1 MSKTK
6 KYILIKRKATPESD
20 NTVGMYKRDGKGA
33 YTTDEDLGE
42 GSRGWKE
49 FGNDEGYRKDGS
61 NPVDD
66 RIAARSRERRRRAQA
81 QAAAKPKK
89 PSGPTTKTEE
99 IEEASPYRNPN
110 KDGMISKTSEKSA
123 ARAAKARRKI
133 RIKLA
138 QRRAEKKSKEEN
150 IEENLAYLKDK
161 TGNTFVVSKR
171 NTKGMRGTQDKFSM
185 SVVDKRGKTV
195 KDYGSHP
202 SLQGAKKFGASRG
215 FSEEAGRA
223 MEEVEVDED
232 VSSVLGPAAV
242 AAGSA
247 AAHYAAGKAGVALS
261 RRKARKGKLGID
273 AQIHRAGEDYK
284 DKIKRDA
291 RIRKAKSAVTGAASK
306 VKSAFTRKEEVE
318 IDELTQAELDQ
329 AKKEG
334 KFTKLPTRGKPRT
347 SRTVKVRSGRPSGK
361 KLSDRAHDKASR
373 AMGEEVDGVDEAVS
387 LDGRTRDYRG
397 ARTRLEAKGRRNG
410 VGIDG
415 RLKIYREAVKRI
427 AARHKLPIVDDSEKK
442 SKGGKPKTKDTS
454 DTFVTSGGK
463 REPKRGKMSTDSDN
477 VSSLIGQGR

>member
-215 FSEEAGRA
+215 FSEEAEQA
-223 MEEVEVDED
+223 
-232 VSSVLGPAAV
+232 
-242 AAGSA
+242 
-247 AAHYAAGKAGVALS
+247 
-261 RRKARKGKLGID
+261 
-273 AQIHRAGEDYK
+273 
-284 DKIKRDA
+284 
-291 RIRKAKSAVTGAASK
+291 
-306 VKSAFTRKEEVE
+306 

-361 KLSDRAHDKASR
+361 KLSDRAHDKAGR

-410 VGIDG
+410 MGIDG

-427 AARHKLPIVDDSEKK
+427 AARHKLPTVDDSEKK
-442 SKGGKPKTKDTS
+442 SKGGKAKTKDTS